1 MAMGKRRSSWKIL
14 SILAFI
20 LLGAGVAAVQTTTVE
35 VQAATKEGWV
45 QKNDVWYY
53 YQNGRKVKGEW
64 IQYNNKRYYLKP
76 GDGAMAANEL
86 ITSEED
92 GRKYY
97 LGKDGAM
104 ITGWK
109 KIKKKWYFFKKGSP
123 KGAMAYGWVSE
134 KNSSGGK
141 NRFYMDKTTGAMY
154 TDMLFKVGK
163 KYYYAKEDG
172 NMHVGWK
179 TISGHRYYFTQKG
192 TYTGWTEISGKWYY
206 FKDGG
211 YVKTGWLT
219 YNGNRYYLSKTK
231 GSKGQRLTGMQTINS
246 KTYYFDS
253 SGVMEYE
260 VKDVDSA
267 TSKPG
272 EARTIKNFLLG
283 ALQPVGNTLYVWGG
297 GWAQPTATYIGVYP
311 EWKVWYDS
319 QSGSYDFS
327 NYQDLSVETR
337 SKGLDC
343 SGFVGWS
350 TYQVMETKSGVGSGY
365 VAEASTIASVYA
377 SRGYG
382 TLRNQTTL
390 SKKDYIGQFK
400 PGDVGSMSGHTFIV
414 LGQCSDGSLVIVH
427 STPPCVQINGT
438 PTPAGGWDSEAITLA
453 QRYMNQYY
461 PSLMKKF
468 NSSCSV
474 GTSYIRAS
482 NMMRW
487 KANTL
492 ADPDGYKS
500 KTAGQV
506 LEDLF
511 SGQ

>member
-1 MAMGKRRSSWKIL
+1 M
-14 SILAFI
+14 
-20 LLGAGVAAVQTTTVE
+20 
-35 VQAATKEGWV
+35 
-45 QKNDVWYY
+45 
-53 YQNGRKVKGEW
+53 
-64 IQYNNKRYYLKP
+64 
-76 GDGAMAANEL
+76 
-86 ITSEED
+86 
-92 GRKYY
+92 
-97 LGKDGAM
+97 
-104 ITGWK
+104 
-109 KIKKKWYFFKKGSP
+109 
-123 KGAMAYGWVSE
+123 
-134 KNSSGGK
+134 
-141 NRFYMDKTTGAMY
+141 
-154 TDMLFKVGK
+154 
-163 KYYYAKEDG
+163 
-172 NMHVGWK
+172 
-179 TISGHRYYFTQKG
+179 
-192 TYTGWTEISGKWYY
+192 WTAPPAS
-206 FKDGG
+206 
-211 YVKTGWLT
+211 
-219 YNGNRYYLSKTK
+219 R
-231 GSKGQRLTGMQTINS
+231 
-246 KTYYFDS
+246 
-253 SGVMEYE
+253 
-260 VKDVDSA
+260 
-267 TSKPG
+267 
-272 EARTIKNFLLG
+272 EARTIENFLLG

-327 NYQDLSVETR
+327 NYQDLSAETR

-414 LGQCSDGSLVIVH
+414 LGQCSDGSLGDRPLHTAVRAH
-427 STPPCVQINGT
+427 QRDAD
-438 PTPAGGWDSEAITLA
+438 AGRGWDSEAITLA

-487 KANTL
+487 KTNTL